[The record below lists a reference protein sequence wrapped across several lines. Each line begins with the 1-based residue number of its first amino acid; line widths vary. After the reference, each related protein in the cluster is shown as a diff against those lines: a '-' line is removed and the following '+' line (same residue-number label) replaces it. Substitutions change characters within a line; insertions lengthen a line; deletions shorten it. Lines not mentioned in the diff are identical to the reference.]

1 LFILPHLPLFLYVQ
15 CSLLPYLEHRKGAQL
30 AREDAI
36 KHSHTKSSTYL
47 EHRKGAQ
54 LAREDEIR
62 HSQYEIKHLPGT
74 QEGCPTCPGR

>member
-1 LFILPHLPLFLYVQ
+1 MKSNTPN
-15 CSLLPYLEHRKGAQL
+15 
-30 AREDAI
+30 
-36 KHSHTKSSTYL
+36 TKSNTYL

-54 LAREDEIR
+54 FAREDEIK